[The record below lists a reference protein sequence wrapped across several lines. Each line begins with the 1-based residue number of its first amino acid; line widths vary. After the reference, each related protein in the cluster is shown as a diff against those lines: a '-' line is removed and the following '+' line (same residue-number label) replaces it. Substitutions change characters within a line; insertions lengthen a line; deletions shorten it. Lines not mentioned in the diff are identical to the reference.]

1 MLDLETFGLVPG
13 VALRSIGAVEFELS
27 GEIGVTFYRNIDRR
41 SCEAAGLI
49 VDPNTEAWWKR
60 QSQAAQDQLL
70 VDPHPLRDVVMAF
83 HSWFRDQEAVTIW
96 SHGAAFDTVLW
107 EAAARVVGFP
117 TSPWK
122 FGNVRDTRTVHELF
136 GFDVRDVQ
144 RVGTYHNALD
154 DAVYQVKCVAA
165 ALAKGRAPERA
176 SGGLLD

>member
-27 GEIGVTFYRNIDRR
+27 GETGDTFYANISRS
-41 SCEAAGLI
+41 SCEAAGLV

-60 QSQAAQDQLL
+60 QSQAAQDVLL
-70 VDPHPLRDVVMAF
+70 VDPQPLRDIVMRF
-83 HSWFRDQEAVTIW
+83 HIWFRECQAVTIW
-96 SHGAAFDTVLW
+96 SHGAAFDTALW
-107 EAAARVVGFP
+107 EAAARRVELTP
-117 TSPWK
+117 PWK
-122 FGNVRDTRTVHELF
+122 FVNVRDTRTVYELF
-136 GFDVRDVQ
+136 DFDVRDVQ

-165 ALAKGRAPERA
+165 ALAKGRPPERA